1 MVATGIIRPEF
12 ECYGH
17 HRHFSPPPSRVIGPV
32 FVESQGQKTSAILIE
47 IQPTKETVMKKVLFA
62 TAAAT
67 MFVAI
72 SPAFAASPADDAE
85 WDRRAYPLAGECHFV
100 KQPVMLP
107 NGHLVF
113 QTEQVC
119 S

>member
-1 MVATGIIRPEF
+1 
-12 ECYGH
+12 
-17 HRHFSPPPSRVIGPV
+17 
-32 FVESQGQKTSAILIE
+32 
-47 IQPTKETVMKKVLFA
+47 MKKVLFA

-113 QTEQVC
+113 QTQQVC